1 MAKEEK
7 QKIVVRRVAAH
18 GDAGHGGGGWKIA
31 YADFMTAM
39 MAFFLVMWLLASAT
53 PRQLQGVA
61 EHFRMPL
68 RVALQGGPK
77 SSLSSNVI
85 PGGGADPT
93 HKEGEV
99 KQGQADQDDSDAQA
113 LQAMKHKLEQLIEN
127 SPVFQQFRSQL
138 LVDITTEGLR
148 LQIVDSENRPMFD
161 LASARV
167 VQHMRS
173 ILREIAPMLNDWPNK
188 VTLSGHTDSIVYAGG
203 DKAYSNWE
211 LSADRANASRRE
223 LAAGGLA
230 DAKVLRVMGLADS
243 MHLDKSNPRNPINR
257 RISIIVLNSATQ
269 HRIERE
275 NSGDTDPAK
284 LPVGPPAAGKPQP
297 SRAAAPAPAVQV
309 TQRGAGDPLPLR

>member
-1 MAKEEK
+1 
-7 QKIVVRRVAAH
+7 
-18 GDAGHGGGGWKIA
+18 
-31 YADFMTAM
+31 M

-61 EHFRMPL
+61 EHFRTPL

-77 SSLSSNVI
+77 SSLASNVI
-85 PGGGADPT
+85 PGGGVDPT
-93 HKEGEV
+93 HKDGEV
-99 KQGQADQDDSDAQA
+99 RQAEGDQDHSDAQA
-113 LQAMKHKLEQLIEN
+113 LQAMKDKLEELIEN

-148 LQIVDSENRPMFD
+148 LQIVDSDKGPMFD

-167 VQHMRS
+167 APHMRA

-188 VTLSGHTDSIVYAGG
+188 ITLSGHTDSIIYAGG

-223 LAAGGLA
+223 LASGGLA
-230 DAKVLRVMGLADS
+230 DAKVLRVMGLSDS
-243 MHLDKSNPRNPINR
+243 MHLDQSDPRNPINR
-257 RISIIVLNSATQ
+257 RISIIVLNNATQ

-275 NSGDTDPAK
+275 NGA
-284 LPVGPPAAGKPQP
+284 GPPLAKSPSNPVAATQAGGK
-297 SRAAAPAPAVQV
+297 RAAAPPAVQA
-309 TQRGAGDPLPLR
+309 TQTVADSASIAP